1 MHRHCGAIVYIYS
14 ISLAEN
20 SHVYIVAHH
29 SNRYNDGT
37 LNQYMKNCFHIVYT

>member
-14 ISLAEN
+14 ISLADN

-29 SNRYNDGT
+29 CNGNDDGAFY
-37 LNQYMKNCFHIVYT
+37 QCVKK